1 MIAVIVLTISIIIL
15 ILLILIVFLVCYR
28 KIKGF
33 LRENFGCNSISE
45 AFQKSKLEVEQ
56 TPKSFSSMESVLL
69 NQLKRDFPEVSLSQL
84 KSKSESCILDLFS
97 SVERKNTSN
106 LNKYSDKITNY
117 ALKMIEDS
125 KGLETAYDSIK
136 FHKTAL
142 TDYKHNDAVG
152 TVTITSSLEYIYKIG
167 SSTPKKVQDRIKV
180 DIVYVLDKDK
190 YGEYTK
196 SVGVNCPNCGAPVE
210 KMGAKKCSYCG
221 TALGILTENAWFVD
235 NLKQY

>member
-1 MIAVIVLTISIIIL
+1 MIAGIVLVISIIVL
-15 ILLILIVFLVCYR
+15 ILLVLILFLVAYR
-28 KIKGF
+28 KIRKF
-33 LRENFGCNSISE
+33 LRENFDCNTISE
-45 AFQKSKLEVEQ
+45 AFQKSKLELEQ
-56 TPKSFSSMESVLL
+56 TPKSFSSMEPVLL
-69 NQLKRDFPEVSLSQL
+69 NQLKRDFPEVNLSQL

-106 LNKYSDKITNY
+106 LNKYSDKILNY

-125 KGLETAYDSIK
+125 KGKETSYDSIK

-142 TDYKHNDAVG
+142 TNYKHDDVCG

-167 SSTPKKVQDRIKV
+167 NSTPKKVQDRIKV
-180 DIVYVLDKDK
+180 DIVYVLDRDK

-196 SVGVNCPNCGAPVE
+196 SVGVNCPNCGAAVS
-210 KMGAKKCSYCG
+210 KIGAKKCSYCG